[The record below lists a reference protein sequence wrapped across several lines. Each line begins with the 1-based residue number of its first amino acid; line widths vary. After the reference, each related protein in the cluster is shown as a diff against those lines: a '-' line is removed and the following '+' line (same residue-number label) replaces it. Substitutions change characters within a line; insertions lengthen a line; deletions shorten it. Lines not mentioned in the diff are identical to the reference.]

1 MNNETE
7 LSNFKPESEHS
18 FSPQQQMGILVR
30 GLKKILPKIS
40 VKTVKIPRFQNV
52 FLTVGFDGPPEV
64 IIGFRKGFDNEN
76 QKSLFS
82 SIEGLPVCLLN
93 DVARLPNGE
102 VFVTGS
108 INIEGDIFT
117 EFEEPIAEFARL
129 ILSVS
134 PSSIPLRRPWHESE
148 DILQSSD
155 WDFPPEFREAL
166 RDANIQIVPR
176 TRRPDAETQDWFWS
190 GSALILPHPNRDVK
204 VPPAQLLLAKEG
216 LSEGV
221 RERFR
226 AAFMTHKRWYLL
238 VDYAL
243 SEKDQV
249 SPYLMVGYGYS
260 AEDKATVATFT
271 QSVHAHLPQYFG
283 DGPARDVQVNDL
295 APTHDAPSH
304 NPKLGFPEIAKEL
317 CSTIESVRRDAL
329 KKGVD
334 ANITIGLFGPWGSGK
349 STLMG
354 ALEKA
359 LLSVESDKAC
369 YVIIPVNAW
378 KWDGSKSLH
387 AHMLD
392 TLRNVMGKELEE
404 AARRKKQGFD
414 RLYWG
419 TMAFIK
425 NVVLPLVPLVL
436 ISGSLL
442 YVLIASGA
450 WAWFH
455 GFVSRSTET
464 VDITAPGFSA
474 QIGAGVTLFV
484 GAITSVFRDS
494 LRSWING
501 LFQSR
506 VVKVSDQQRLAQ
518 TYADISEI
526 GKQTGHTLAFFI
538 DDLDRC
544 TPDRVAEF
552 VESIHNLTTAGC
564 VTVVACDEEF
574 VSAALNAKY
583 ERIVAHHPDGIG
595 FGRSFL
601 EKIVQV
607 GFRMPA
613 LTEKGVQ
620 EAGLIRGDIDDPVLD
635 AQLDENGIL
644 LQSGSLGSMGNNGDK
659 PDEMVLRKSGVEENI
674 AEPAE
679 EDVGVELRPQINERL
694 ASETLDIMIRD
705 FVQPMGMN
713 MRRIKS
719 LRNTVGL
726 YLRIAAARG
735 DIPTEDPAKAT
746 RLAAYLVADL
756 VDRVWLDAYRLEQL
770 ESYRARPGLG
780 DLSGRQS
787 LQDKLASALGS
798 PDALDDLYRLLGRQ
812 PRGLPTSSDHQS
824 KP

>member
-1 MNNETE
+1 MTDADQKISDHDDRMKLLMKGLKQLDPKASFRPLLVPGAQGLFLSTHSEPLIGDYVVGWATQLVNISIDE
-7 LSNFKPESEHS
+7 LISDIDCDVIIVEDIKENSSEFFLIGTILLKNKKHINFKGNISD
-18 FSPQQQMGILVR
+18 FFKIILENIIASR
-30 GLKKILPKIS
+30 DTGASKKAK
-40 VKTVKIPRFQNV
+40 
-52 FLTVGFDGPPEV
+52 D
-64 IIGFRKGFDNEN
+64 
-76 QKSLFS
+76 S
-82 SIEGLPVCLLN
+82 SN
-93 DVARLPNGE
+93 
-102 VFVTGS
+102 T
-108 INIEGDIFT
+108 
-117 EFEEPIAEFARL
+117 
-129 ILSVS
+129 
-134 PSSIPLRRPWHESE
+134 
-148 DILQSSD
+148 SD

-176 TRRPDAETQDWFWS
+176 TRRPDAETEDWFWS

-204 VPPAQLLLAKEG
+204 VPPVQLLLAKEG

-221 RERFR
+221 RDRFR

-271 QSVHAHLPQYFG
+271 QSVHTNLPQYFG
-283 DGPARDVQVNDL
+283 DGPARDIQVNDL

-359 LLSVESDKAC
+359 LLSVDSDKAC

-404 AARRKKQGFD
+404 ATRKKSGWAAY
-414 RLYWG
+414 YWG
-419 TMAFIK
+419 FLKWLK
-425 NVVLPLVPLVL
+425 NSCLPYLPLFLFIFGIMAL
-436 ISGSLL
+436 LFEIGWEDILQGEFKGAFASIS
-442 YVLIASGA
+442 A
-450 WAWFH
+450 
-455 GFVSRSTET
+455 
-464 VDITAPGFSA
+464 TAPTIATVLAVISTITKG
-474 QIGAGVTLFV
+474 TLQKWLN
-484 GAITSVFRDS
+484 D
-494 LRSWING
+494 

-506 VVKVSDQQRLAQ
+506 VVTVSDQQRLAQ

-613 LTEKGVQ
+613 LIEKGVQ

-635 AQLDENGIL
+635 AHLDENGIL
-644 LQSGSLGSMGNNGDK
+644 QQAGSFESVGNNGGQ
-659 PDEMVLRKSGVEENI
+659 PDEMVLRKSGLEENI
-674 AEPAE
+674 AESAE

-694 ASETLDIMIRD
+694 ASETLDMMIRD

-735 DIPTEDPAKAT
+735 DIPPEDPAKAT

-812 PRGLPTSSDHQS
+812 PRGLPTPTDPQS
-824 KP
+824 KS